1 MQLISMIMF
10 IQECKIFINKY
21 RFILIN
27 ENWNYF
33 SDDIIYKNIQFPEA
47 DSNFVYNL
55 FYKRTN

>member
-1 MQLISMIMF
+1 MF

-21 RFILIN
+21 RFILVN

-33 SDDIIYKNIQFPEA
+33 SDAIIYKNIQFPKA